1 LFLKF
6 YFSFSN
12 ASILFEKQ
20 SLFFKTHLSF
30 SKKTMEF
37 QKKCDYQKKTQLLD
51 KIWRERIF
59 CDFTNLIFYI
69 SLNKCLFFSETLQN
83 LWP

>member
-1 LFLKF
+1 
-6 YFSFSN
+6 
-12 ASILFEKQ
+12 
-20 SLFFKTHLSF
+20 
-30 SKKTMEF
+30 MEF